1 MLTYLRQ
8 LTVFCVAAC
17 FGYVLYCFHVPI
29 PFMLAA
35 LIVGVITVKIGDPWA
50 RWSMSYRNVGLMTV
64 GYAIGSNI
72 TLATCQDFVDQIGM
86 IALSALFMIV
96 VGVLIAWLMAK
107 IWHEDFMSCVL
118 GMMPGGM
125 SLVMVIVQEDKR
137 YDPNVVMV
145 MQVMRFFGVVF
156 TLPFLV
162 IALFDAHV
170 GDVVRPAVA
179 NALAWPWFVP
189 IVLTGVIF
197 FLKFH
202 IPIPWLLGPVIPTAL
217 VSIYY
222 QPVGYLPQMLLWTA
236 QVLVGVSMGTMLDL
250 HRVWRAKRLL
260 PAIITGTAFLIAAS
274 YVAARVIENWY
285 GVDMITGFLA
295 MSPGGISEM
304 NIAGLSM
311 GAHTPTILAYQ
322 LLRVF
327 AISWAIQLIIK
338 LEHKLMKHA

>member
-1 MLTYLRQ
+1 MLAILRQ
-8 LTVFCVAAC
+8 LVLFVIAAVV
-17 FGYVLYCFHVPI
+17 GYVFYSLNIPI
-29 PFMLAA
+29 PFMFAA
-35 LIVGVITVKIGDPWA
+35 LLVGVAAAELRHPWNN
-50 RWSMSYRNVGLMTV
+50 WPIRNRNFGLMTV
-64 GYAIGSNI
+64 GYAIASNI
-72 TLATCQDFVDQIGM
+72 TLAACKDFVNQLGM
-86 IALSALFMIV
+86 IVLTTIFMIV
-96 VGVLIAWLMAK
+96 VGVFIAWVMAK

-145 MQVMRFFGVVF
+145 MQIMRYFGVVF

-162 IALFDAHV
+162 ISLFDAHV
-170 GDVVRPAVA
+170 MNVVRPDVVG
-179 NALAWPWFVP
+179 ALHWLWFLP
-189 IVLTGVIF
+189 LSLAGVGF

-217 VSIYY
+217 CSIYY
-222 QPVGYLPQMLLWTA
+222 QQVGYLPTLLLWSA
-236 QVLVGVSMGTMLDL
+236 QILVGVSMGMMLDL
-250 HRVWRAKRLL
+250 GRVWRAKRLL
-260 PAIITGTAFLIAAS
+260 PPIIMGTAFLIFAS
-274 YVAARVIENWY
+274 YFAARVIEAWY

-327 AISWAIQLIIK
+327 AISWTIPVIIK
-338 LEHKLMKHA
+338 LEQVLMKHS

>member
-1 MLTYLRQ
+1 MLAILRQ
-8 LTVFCVAAC
+8 LVLFVIAAVV
-17 FGYVLYCFHVPI
+17 GYGFYSLNIPI
-29 PFMLAA
+29 PFMFAA
-35 LIVGVITVKIGDPWA
+35 LLVGVAAAELHHPWNI
-50 RWSMSYRNVGLMTV
+50 WPIRNRNFGLMTV
-64 GYAIGSNI
+64 GYAIASNI
-72 TLATCQDFVDQIGM
+72 TLAACKDFVNQLGM
-86 IALSALFMIV
+86 IVLTTLFMIV
-96 VGVLIAWLMAK
+96 VGIIIAWLMAK

-145 MQVMRFFGVVF
+145 MQVMRYFGVVF

-162 IALFDAHV
+162 ISLFDAHV
-170 GDVVRPAVA
+170 MNVVRPEVVG
-179 NALAWPWFVP
+179 ALHWLWFLP
-189 IVLTGVIF
+189 LSLAGVGF

-202 IPIPWLLGPVIPTAL
+202 LSIPWLLGPVIPTAL
-217 VSIYY
+217 CSIYY
-222 QPVGYLPQMLLWTA
+222 HQVGYLPTLLLWAA
-236 QVLVGVSMGTMLDL
+236 QILVGVSMGMMLDL
-250 HRVWRAKRLL
+250 RRVWRAKRLL
-260 PAIITGTAFLIAAS
+260 PAIIMGTAFLIFAS
-274 YVAARVIENWY
+274 YFAARVIEAWY

-327 AISWAIQLIIK
+327 AISWTIPVIIK
-338 LEHKLMKHA
+338 LEQMLMKHS